1 MRAADAVEIRPR
13 SRVGESPKSRRVIVR
28 HTELKAKEAGRSLG
42 GLDRFD
48 GAGASIR
55 TVLARA
61 GIDCMADLWSRWVT
75 TEEFTMTGFE
85 AVARVEVSAPPG
97 RVWIAMTDP
106 DQVAQYMM
114 GSRVDTDW
122 KPGSPITWS
131 GEWEGK
137 PYQDKGKILVAEPGR
152 VLEVTHY
159 SPLAGDEDVPGNYH
173 TVRYELSPAEDGTA
187 VSLTQGG
194 CESEKQAEQFAQNWS
209 GILDGLKKVAEAG

>member
-1 MRAADAVEIRPR
+1 M
-13 SRVGESPKSRRVIVR
+13 
-28 HTELKAKEAGRSLG
+28 
-42 GLDRFD
+42 
-48 GAGASIR
+48 
-55 TVLARA
+55 
-61 GIDCMADLWSRWVT
+61 T

-85 AVARVEVSAPPG
+85 AVARTEVSASPE

-159 SPLAGDEDVPGNYH
+159 SPLARDEDVPEDYH
-173 TVRYELSPAEDGTA
+173 TVRYELSPAEDGTS

-194 CESEKQAEQFAQNWS
+194 CEIEEQAAQFAQNWS
-209 GILDGLKKVAEAG
+209 GMLDGLKKVAEAG